1 MQKWSKEPESKIVLQ
16 VFCTFSDKLYGD
28 EAETGD
34 SGDGYLSVEH
44 LKTYEQE
51 ENLKLL
57 EEFRK
62 VLDAATEEDASR
74 PR

>member
-1 MQKWSKEPESKIVLQ
+1 MFYR
-16 VFCTFSDKLYGD
+16 VFCTFSDKLYRD

-34 SGDGYLSVEH
+34 SSDGYLSVEH
-44 LKTYEQE
+44 LKTYDQE